1 MDLQENRERMRRGEL
16 YHAFVSDLTADRMRC
31 ASACRRFNNAG
42 DVSRRQSIELWKELH
57 ADRTIFHGMTD
68 PTGADKNSI
77 VGDTTPLPPPS
88 QDPAEEDKLLQKYP
102 WIEPPIRMD
111 YGYNVKVGEGAF
123 INFDCVIIDTCL
135 VTIGART
142 LFGPKV
148 SLYSGTHPLD
158 PAVRNGTEGPESGKE
173 IHIGEDCWLAGNV
186 TVLPGVTIGKGAVI
200 GAGSVVTKDVP
211 AFHLAVGNPA
221 RVIRKIETSME
232 E

>member
-16 YHAFVSDLTADRMRC
+16 YHAFVSDLTADRARC

-42 DVSRRQSIELWKELH
+42 DVSRRQSLELWK
-57 ADRTIFHGMTD
+57 D
-68 PTGADKNSI
+68 I
-77 VGDTTPLPPPS
+77 VGDTTPLPPAS
-88 QDPAEEDKLLQKYP
+88 QDPAEDDKLLAKHP

-221 RVIRKIETSME
+221 RVIRKIETSMKE
-232 E
+232 

>member
-1 MDLQENRERMRRGEL
+1 MDLQKNRERMRRGEL
-16 YHAFVSDLTADRMRC
+16 YHAFVSDLTADRARC

-42 DVSRRQSIELWKELH
+42 DVSRRQSLELWK
-57 ADRTIFHGMTD
+57 D
-68 PTGADKNSI
+68 
-77 VGDTTPLPPPS
+77 
-88 QDPAEEDKLLQKYP
+88 QDPAEDDKLLAKHP

-221 RVIRKIETSME
+221 RVIRKIETSMKE
-232 E
+232 